1 MNVLPSIYFMLIFSL
16 LSLGLS
22 FRIEERA
29 RSLVPDR
36 VQNSIVQLALAQH
49 RYISDPDNP
58 HAGSYA
64 GSIPLLAASP
74 YLPLWEA
81 DPAFSFPDT
90 TPPGFKIRYTAKYN
104 AEAGRIAARLGAIAT
119 VAGNTVTVGFADPT
133 DLALLDAFVTPDD
146 TEAGFVL
153 RTGDEMTGALRFA
166 AGLGDAID
174 LNQNSLTDVLRITAS
189 DQVTA
194 RNPANDGTVTAN
206 IIIGDTATFN
216 DILINP

>member
-1 MNVLPSIYFMLIFSL
+1 MNVLPTIYFMLIFSL
-16 LSLGLS
+16 LSLELS

-36 VQNSIVQLALAQH
+36 VQNTIVQLALAQH
-49 RYISDPDNP
+49 RYISDPANP

-74 YLPLWEA
+74 YLPLWEE

-90 TPPGFKIRYTAKYN
+90 SPPGFTIRYNAKNN

-119 VAGNTVTVGFADPT
+119 VAGNQVSVGFADPT
-133 DLALLDAFVTPDD
+133 DLALLDEFVTQDD
-146 TEAGFVL
+146 AQAEFV
-153 RTGDEMTGALRFA
+153 RRAGDEMSGPLSFS
-166 AGLGDAID
+166 AGLGEAID
-174 LNQNSLTDVLRITAS
+174 LNQNSLTDVLRI
-189 DQVTA
+189 VA
-194 RNPANDGTVTAN
+194 RNPAASGTVEAD
-206 IIIGDTATFN
+206 IIVGTTATFN